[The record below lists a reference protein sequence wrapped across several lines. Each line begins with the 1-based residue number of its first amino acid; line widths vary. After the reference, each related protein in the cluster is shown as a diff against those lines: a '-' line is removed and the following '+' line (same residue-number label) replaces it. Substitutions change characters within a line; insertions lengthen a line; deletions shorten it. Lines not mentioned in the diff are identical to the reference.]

1 MLQIDALGEVYQA
14 VAGRAEVYLD
24 GGVRSGL
31 DILKALARGARAV
44 FCGRPALWGLVHDVS
59 ETVISKPVLK

>member
-44 FCGRPALWGLVHDVS
+44 FCGRPSLWGLVHDVS